1 MIGCL
6 DVFQV
11 QLEFLPVMFDDMMF
25 DDMLYP
31 AIMQGP
37 EFSSEMQCY
46 FSRLLVLFLATVLQQ
61 FTVTVG
67 LCQSLSVRSPSI
79 TQMQHR
85 MPVARA
91 SAQAM
96 GLTCRNCNNIFDSR
110 RSMECHRRHVTTPAA
125 TNHYRSL
132 DVQTCLLESFAN
144 MQGPSVCSPTAA
156 LGASCAL
163 SYNYFWCSPGEIL

>member
-11 QLEFLPVMFDDMMF
+11 QLEFLMFDDMMF

-61 FTVTVG
+61 FTVG
-67 LCQSLSVRSPSI
+67 LCQSLSVR
-79 TQMQHR
+79 R
-85 MPVARA
+85 
-91 SAQAM
+91 
-96 GLTCRNCNNIFDSR
+96 
-110 RSMECHRRHVTTPAA
+110 
-125 TNHYRSL
+125 
-132 DVQTCLLESFAN
+132 
-144 MQGPSVCSPTAA
+144 PT
-156 LGASCAL
+156 
-163 SYNYFWCSPGEIL
+163 